1 MMLLNKTP
9 LQTYTPPTCT
19 LKLWDKRPLLSRWG
33 ELVSLDNIEF
43 ELQFDDPRL
52 LEEDQVT
59 VKGDRNQLELLH
71 NVVQTYVK
79 KFLHQTA
86 TYWQAT
92 EEKPLSQ
99 TQPAMDTQG
108 IIPPSL
114 SPQGLLNH
122 HLTFGSLASQA
133 SHGSVRLSISQL
145 FDLVNALET
154 YNNTVVTL
162 TNPKTTP
169 LRKSVGV
176 WVAAGTVAVLAIVIP
191 TVGVKWFRQVTSR
204 DTPTED
210 TTETAD
216 NPLSFLD
223 VLPPVPPPPKTP
235 LPDPS
240 LAPTLANRD
249 PLPPPSQIGQATAP
263 PRNQTVAVQAPPLRV
278 LPPPPAAPPAPPKP
292 NTANTNPSN
301 GSVTVDQVPT
311 HLLPNG
317 QTPIVMPSL
326 PPEQAQQL
334 IQNPTLPPP
343 PTLQAKAGNR
353 GNTLTLPSS
362 SGDRDQLTIPTELL
376 SPDANVTPKSPPQ
389 TSLLDA
395 IPQVTQ
401 VRQYFQE
408 RWEPPQSLAQTL
420 EYRLIV
426 QEDGSL
432 KQTIP
437 LGRSAAIYRSQIPF
451 PVPGSE
457 FVSPLET
464 SNHQTIRLVLIPNGK
479 VKTLLE

>member
-1 MMLLNKTP
+1 MMLLNNTP

-19 LKLWDKRPLLSRWG
+19 LKLWDKRPMLSRWG

-59 VKGDRNQLELLH
+59 VKGDRIQLELLC

-79 KFLHQTA
+79 NFLHQTA
-86 TYWQAT
+86 FYWQAT
-92 EEKPLSQ
+92 VEKPLSP
-99 TQPAMDTQG
+99 TQPTVDTET

-133 SHGSVRLSISQL
+133 SHAEVTLSISQL
-145 FDLVNALET
+145 FDLLNALET
-154 YNNTVVTL
+154 YNNTIVTL
-162 TNPKTTP
+162 TSPKTTP
-169 LRKSVGV
+169 LRKSLAV
-176 WVAAGTVAVLAIVIP
+176 WSATGIAAILAILIP
-191 TVGVKWFRQVTSR
+191 TVGVKWFRQVVSR

-210 TTETAD
+210 TAE
-216 NPLSFLD
+216 NPDKTLSFLD

-235 LPDPS
+235 LPNPS
-240 LAPTLANRD
+240 LAPSLANRD
-249 PLPPPSQIGQATAP
+249 PLPPPSQIGQTTPP
-263 PRNQTVAVQAPPLRV
+263 PRNPNVSVQAPPLRV
-278 LPPPPAAPPAPPKP
+278 LPPPPAAPTAPPKP
-292 NTANTNPSN
+292 NTAASN
-301 GSVTVDQVPT
+301 NSVTVDQVPT

-317 QTPIVMPSL
+317 ETPIVMPSL
-326 PPEQAQQL
+326 PPEQAKQL
-334 IQNPTLPPP
+334 MQNPTLPAP
-343 PTLQAKAGNR
+343 PTLQAKATNR
-353 GNTLTLPSS
+353 GGTPSFPSPSS
-362 SGDRDQLTIPTELL
+362 RDQVTVPDELL
-376 SPDANVTPKSPPQ
+376 SPDAKVTPKPPPQ

-395 IPQVTQ
+395 IPQVAQ

-408 RWEPPQSLAQTL
+408 RWEPPQNLEQTL

-432 KQTIP
+432 KQTVP

-464 SNHQTIRLVLIPNGK
+464 SNNQTIRLVLIPNGK